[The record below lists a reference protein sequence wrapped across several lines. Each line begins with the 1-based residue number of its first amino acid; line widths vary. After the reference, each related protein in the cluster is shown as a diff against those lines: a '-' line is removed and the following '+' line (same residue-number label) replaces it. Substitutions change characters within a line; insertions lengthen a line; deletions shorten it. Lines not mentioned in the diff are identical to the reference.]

1 LDRYKS
7 VNEVLQCEKKM
18 KDCPSCGTENRD
30 QALYCR
36 KCGEKMSQ
44 NIYVKPKESLG
55 VVHIGVLLL
64 SVILLIT
71 SFGLLMGGT
80 TLRSIQSLIV
90 DEDGYIT
97 SDPATIDLP
106 GYAIVLEDIDLD
118 IDPTAW
124 RWIQSRG
131 GLLKLKIITE
141 SNDPAKEVFI
151 GVARESDLHSY
162 LQDVE
167 YQRVIDMDFD
177 EENYDLV
184 FSASDFSL
192 HPGGPPSAP
201 PTVHSYWVVHTSSA
215 DAQEL
220 IWEPQAGTYNIVIM
234 NADGSEGIDAEIQV
248 GASVPFFGSIA
259 NILISV
265 GLFVGAIGGLMIYF
279 TLKRS
284 QP

>member
-1 LDRYKS
+1 
-7 VNEVLQCEKKM
+7 M
-18 KDCPSCGTENRD
+18 KGCPSCGTENRD

-36 KCGEKMSQ
+36 KCGERMSQ
-44 NIYVKPKESLG
+44 SIYVKPKESLG

-80 TLRSIQSLIV
+80 TLRSIQSLVV
-90 DEDGYIT
+90 DEDGFIT
-97 SDPATIDLP
+97 SDPTTFDLP
-106 GYAIVLEDIDLD
+106 GYAIVLENIEFDVN
-118 IDPTAW
+118 PMAW

-141 SNDPAKEVFI
+141 SNDPSKEIFI
-151 GVARESDLHSY
+151 GVARESDLRSY
-162 LQDVE
+162 LQDIE
-167 YQRVIDMDFD
+167 YQRVVDMDFD

-184 FSASDFSL
+184 FSADDFRL
-192 HPGGPPSAP
+192 HPGGSPSAP

-215 DAQEL
+215 EEQEL
-220 IWEPQAGTYNIVIM
+220 IWEPLSGTYNIVIM

-248 GASVPFFGSIA
+248 GANVPFFGSIA
-259 NILISV
+259 DILIYA

>member
-1 LDRYKS
+1 
-7 VNEVLQCEKKM
+7 M

-30 QALYCR
+30 QAIYCR

-55 VVHIGVLLL
+55 VVHIGVLVL

-80 TLRSIQSLIV
+80 TMRSIQSLVV

-97 SDPATIDLP
+97 SDPATVDLP

-118 IDPTAW
+118 IDPMAW
-124 RWIQSRG
+124 RWLQNRG
-131 GLLKLKIITE
+131 GLLKLKILTE
-141 SNDPAKEVFI
+141 SNDPGKEIFI
-151 GVARESDLHSY
+151 GVARESDLRSY
-162 LQDVE
+162 IKDVE

-177 EENYDLV
+177 EENYDIV
-184 FSASDFSL
+184 FSAADFSL

-201 PTVHSYWVVHTSSA
+201 PTVHSYWVVHTSSE
-215 DAQEL
+215 DEQEL
-220 IWEPQAGTYNIVIM
+220 IWEPQAGTYNIIIM
-234 NADGSEGIDAEIQV
+234 NADGSEGIDAIIQV

-265 GLFVGAIGGLMIYF
+265 GLFVGAIGGLMIFF